1 MKRLLFPLAF
11 VAVLAGCQSGD
22 DGIDNNAVTRAQAP
36 LVAAAKKAGGDWSKL
51 SPDEQKLFLDRARG
65 NVGAAKQMVGFMSGG
80 GPGGPP
86 KH

>member
-36 LVAAAKKAGGDWSKL
+36 LVAAAK
-51 SPDEQKLFLDRARG
+51 
-65 NVGAAKQMVGFMSGG
+65 
-80 GPGGPP
+80 
-86 KH
+86 